1 MQSCCLHHEKEGAA
15 VIDPALI
22 ALGAAQV
29 TAQAAGAPRLFLESH
44 HSTLTSS
51 VSSSSGQHVSS
62 CPEASAACALQT
74 APAHRPEAPRTLPA
88 TPQTVL
94 RSSSVAFLVKKTPI
108 QSDMSI
114 PAPIMNIPPLLVV
127 PKHLLTRKP
136 ATAAEAELQNSLQM
150 AVNVYNAQTASLSE
164 AHAHLVLQDT
174 YVARCRAQIA
184 EAEQKRKSS
193 ATRNARLLGDGLP
206 QLLTSNEL
214 LHGLMLQVKH
224 KLRRRHRTSYG
235 QLQAALAHCYG

>member
-1 MQSCCLHHEKEGAA
+1 
-15 VIDPALI
+15 
-22 ALGAAQV
+22 
-29 TAQAAGAPRLFLESH
+29 
-44 HSTLTSS
+44 
-51 VSSSSGQHVSS
+51 
-62 CPEASAACALQT
+62 
-74 APAHRPEAPRTLPA
+74 
-88 TPQTVL
+88 L

-206 QLLTSNEL
+206 QLLTSNEFVAWADAASQAQAAKKAQDEL
-214 LHGLMLQVKH
+214 RAAAKQRWRTAMAEWTKICEPINARNDAINGRYAAA
-224 KLRRRHRTSYG
+224 KLAYQEESDAADAEHRRRRMTRPKRGPLEKLPTQPRQKDFIISRDDACEEFG
-235 QLQAALAHCYG
+235 EELEE